1 LLTDQERWEEA
12 SDVYDQAIAD
22 SPEQIDLWIA
32 KGWAGYE
39 MGAGFPDTYNV
50 FQHAIS
56 LNERRADG
64 YNAVGLLMIR
74 EKRYNEAD
82 PWFVQA
88 IVRQPNRWSIYLDRA
103 RAKRLAGQLD
113 DAMKVLQEAINIF
126 PDQPALFSQMALVYQ
141 LLDQTEPAMRA
152 IEKALSLLESPDV
165 GYYLRAGEIYEWAG
179 YADRARQAFEMVL
192 QLQPGNQTAQ
202 KALDRLAQPEP

>member
-1 LLTDQERWEEA
+1 
-12 SDVYDQAIAD
+12 
-22 SPEQIDLWIA
+22 
-32 KGWAGYE
+32 